1 MKITIGA
8 FVPAT
13 RTVPVRFEH
22 RDVTHDRAVNACL
35 DKAGAYDAK
44 ATAARVDQV
53 ALGVAA
59 KIELG
64 VITMPEPDADPVVD
78 PTPASSAEE
87 AAPAN

>member
-8 FVPAT
+8 LAPAT

-22 RDVTHDRAVNACL
+22 NDVTHDRPVNACL
-35 DKAGAYDAK
+35 DKAGGYDAK

-53 ALGVAA
+53 ALGVAT

-64 VITMPEPDADPVVD
+64 VITMPEPEADPVTD
-78 PTPASSAEE
+78 P
-87 AAPAN
+87 APAKAMAE

>member
-8 FVPAT
+8 FDATT
-13 RTVPVRFEH
+13 RTVAVRFEH
-22 RDVTHDRAVNACL
+22 DDVTHDRPVNACL
-35 DKAGAYDAK
+35 DKAGGYDAK

-64 VITMPEPDADPVVD
+64 VITTPEPVADLA
-78 PTPASSAEE
+78 PADVADT

>member
-8 FVPAT
+8 FAPAT

-22 RDVTHDRAVNACL
+22 QDVTHDRAVNACL
-35 DKAGAYDAK
+35 KAGAYDAK

-78 PTPASSAEE
+78 P
-87 AAPAN
+87 APAKAMAE